1 MTHING
7 MVPMHISSPNP
18 RTVLLRT
25 SHQVGGFS
33 EAKVGDLRKETTM
46 GRRGPIPKTLKAK
59 QLAGNPSK
67 ELLDHREP
75 KPRAGE
81 PTVPSTLGPVGRSL
95 WRELVAEMTEL
106 KTLATADKRLL
117 ELACRAHEDH
127 LQASALLASKG
138 LTYESST
145 PTGVIVRPRPEVAM
159 RTDSWKRFLKALA
172 ELGLTPMSRGR
183 VQVPVR
189 PEEHDPLREF
199 LGGDN

>member
-1 MTHING
+1 
-7 MVPMHISSPNP
+7 
-18 RTVLLRT
+18 
-25 SHQVGGFS
+25 
-33 EAKVGDLRKETTM
+33 M

-59 QLAGNPSK
+59 KLTGNPSK

-75 KPRAGE
+75 AATAGE
-81 PTVPSTLGPVGRSL
+81 PTMPSALGAVGRSL
-95 WRELVAEMTEL
+95 WRELTAEMMEM
-106 KTLATADKRLL
+106 KTLATADRRVL

-127 LQASALLASKG
+127 VQASSLLALHG

-159 RTDSWKRFLKALA
+159 RADSWKRFLKALA

-189 PEEHDPLREF
+189 PEEENPLLEF
-199 LGGDN
+199 LGPAR